1 MFGIILFTK
10 KHICQAFEP
19 RPGNLNELRLWEV
32 DEPRDVKPLASLPW
46 VEQELMVEFPL
57 HVILP
62 WYVIY
67 LSRLLITRQD
77 RGRLFLIC
85 RGCKLMG

>member
-10 KHICQAFEP
+10 KHICQTFEP

-32 DEPRDVKPLASLPW
+32 DEPRNGKPLASLPW
-46 VEQELMVEFPL
+46 VEQELKVEFPL
-57 HVILP
+57 HITLP
-62 WYVIY
+62 WCVIY

-77 RGRLFLIC
+77 RGRFDLQ
-85 RGCKLMG
+85 RM